1 MRAIKLEL
9 VRHGP
14 PHNQLLSPLTPY
26 LALCENHPPVTIHI
40 PFEHNQFLYRLRDL
54 YYKRDE
60 SAREFQLFEMGRT
73 IGALLGQIP
82 GLIAEVSREEYREGG
97 EGLQLRLILS
107 SSELALLPF
116 ELALSSE
123 GLPGAGL
130 PLVLQSD
137 VPICI
142 TREVRRSRHP
152 VLDGGQPS
160 GAPRI
165 LFAWASPVGWTE
177 VPYEAHLLALR
188 RAVDPWW
195 GTLQTPIDVLPR
207 ASIQDIE
214 FACIEAV
221 QANYPYTHVHIL
233 AHGVQTQ
240 IGFDFEY
247 GLALHQDRHPDGE
260 ADRVLGERL
269 ATALGARSS
278 IMGGAAVKPDVV
290 TIASCYGGAQG
301 SVAGAGAS
309 VAHALH
315 VDGIPVV
322 IAAQF
327 PLTYLAS
334 VRMVEVL
341 YERLLWGEDPRLAIA
356 DLRRSLHAELRRSH
370 DWAGITAYAE
380 LDPEFETYLP
390 YRRLDKIIGTIR
402 IGQDYA
408 SFWAAVPDDEQRGK
422 QKSAR
427 EKEMRRLKTATDRL
441 QELLNKHFS
450 RQPSYYDRIA
460 PYWFQQGGSLF
471 EWLARAE
478 ETRAQFFE
486 VDGDLAGFEA
496 SIKNAHSNLWSSIL
510 MNRQNREVAAK
521 YLWLEALLQ
530 HPGGNGAPKED
541 EDQERNPAEI
551 WATAHALAIFGL
563 HANRYPQERFF
574 VLADLVMLYIVSL
587 AFPRIRRLH
596 EAGYAVEEALKHS
609 RAILRDELGHFVAD
623 TVSASLSRYLRW
635 YRKFHRLEPDASN
648 ELTAAVDRVLGE
660 LGGDVGERSK
670 TGNLAVGWTAG
681 ETSQAK

>member
-54 YYKRDE
+54 YYNRDE

-73 IGALLGQIP
+73 IGTLLGQIP
-82 GLIAEVSREEYREGG
+82 GLIAEVSREEYHEGG

-142 TREVRRSRHP
+142 TREVRRSRHHQ
-152 VLDGGQPS
+152 LDGGRPS

-188 RAVDPWW
+188 QAVDPWW
-195 GTLQTPIDVLPR
+195 GASQTPIDVLPR

-214 FACIEAV
+214 GACVKAA
-221 QANYPYTHVHIL
+221 QSNSPYTHVHIL

-247 GLALHQDRHPDGE
+247 GLALHLDRHPDGE
-260 ADRVLGERL
+260 SDRVLGERL

-278 IMGGAAVKPDVV
+278 IMGGASIKPEVV

-356 DLRRSLHAELRRSH
+356 DLRRSLHAELRGSH

-380 LDPEFETYLP
+380 LDPGEFETYLP

-408 SFWAAVPDDEQRGK
+408 RFWAAVPDEEQRGK
-422 QKSAR
+422 QKNAR
-427 EKEMRRLKTATDRL
+427 EKETRRLKNATDRL
-441 QELLNKHFS
+441 QDLLNKHFS
-450 RQPSYYDRIA
+450 KQPSDYDRIQ
-460 PYWFQQGGSLF
+460 PYWFQQGASLF
-471 EWLARAE
+471 DWLARAE
-478 ETRAQFFE
+478 ETRAQFLE
-486 VDGDLAGFEA
+486 VDGDLFGFEA
-496 SIKNAHSNLWSSIL
+496 AIKNAHSNLWSSIL
-510 MNRQNREVAAK
+510 MNRQNREIAVK
-521 YLWLEALLQ
+521 YLWLDALLQ
-530 HPGGNGAPKED
+530 RPGANGATKDD
-541 EDQERNPAEI
+541 EEQERSPAAI

-563 HANRYPQERFF
+563 HRYPQERLF
-574 VLADLVMLYIVSL
+574 VLADLVMLYLVSL
-587 AFPRIRRLH
+587 AFPRIRRLR
-596 EAGYAVEEALKHS
+596 ENGDAVEEALKHS
-609 RAILRDELGHFVAD
+609 RAIVRDELGHFVTD
-623 TVSASLSRYLRW
+623 TISATLSRYLRW
-635 YRKFHRLEPDASN
+635 YRNFHKLELDASN
-648 ELTAAVDRVLGE
+648 ELTDAVDKVLGE
-660 LGGDVGERSK
+660 LGGYVRERSQ
-670 TGNLAVGWTAG
+670 TGNLESSKGAVVGA
-681 ETSQAK
+681 